1 MLPAMHMN
9 FIAIKVDS
17 DDTQI
22 LVTARDKGGLWKVN
36 EFAGTI
42 FLECEK
48 IFQSFTSQFRP
59 ILKCS
64 GLVKKM

>member
-48 IFQSFTSQFRP
+48 IFQCEDITNSKLYDKLP
-59 ILKCS
+59 
-64 GLVKKM
+64 V

>member
-22 LVTARDKGGLWKVN
+22 LVTARDKGGL
-36 EFAGTI
+36 
-42 FLECEK
+42 
-48 IFQSFTSQFRP
+48 
-59 ILKCS
+59 
-64 GLVKKM
+64 